1 MQTNVAM
8 YTYQFGAVY
17 PFYKVP
23 VQSRG
28 CPSNIK
34 LAAVILMLVN
44 PCPKMFW
51 DFSSLN
57 GKLVMKLLY
66 IDLLSFVKEL
76 TLPG

>member
-34 LAAVILMLVN
+34 LAAVLLMLVN
-44 PCPKMFW
+44 LCPKIFLGFFLFKW
-51 DFSSLN
+51 QTCDEITLHRS
-57 GKLVMKLLY
+57 
-66 IDLLSFVKEL
+66 LSFVKEL